1 MGGIFSLIIII
12 YIICHIPA
20 IIALIMGLVALKS
33 NPEYAKK
40 LLIFAGIYF
49 LIGGG
54 ICGTILS

>member
-1 MGGIFSLIIII
+1 MGGVFSLIILI

-20 IIALIMGLVALKS
+20 IIALIMGLVVLKS
-33 NPEYAKK
+33 SPDYAKK

-54 ICGTILS
+54 ICGALLS